1 MMKIQQNKS
10 TQCDTSEGF
19 FELRQGGI
27 AVNTKCNQN
36 CYFCDK
42 ISPAGYA
49 DETPETMYRKLKL
62 LRETSASV
70 TFTGGEPTIDRNL
83 ATYIKEA
90 AGLGFKSIQ
99 LETNGLMLSY
109 PEYAA
114 RILSSGLTHIVFM
127 QVSRDPEFSD
137 AATQFPGGWELNCK
151 GIYAAA
157 GTQVKTAVSIPLL
170 KQTIADIEQHIRF
183 ISRKFPHVSNIFLQ
197 LITPENRRD
206 FTAGGA
212 EIAEGA
218 ETKKEFARVSVAE
231 LEAVLPRA
239 LDAACEAGIG
249 LRVRPGAFP
258 APCLFRQPEGLRP
271 LFVSPPIGE
280 KAQENFHRI
289 GQCEDCFLKG
299 CCPGIHPQFDPRE
312 AIAATAP
319 TAKFAA
325 LALKQWPARDEQT
338 SKRAGVENE
347 FGLSAPIKKDGAEF
361 VEEVL
366 IRINY
371 NCNQRCLFCWVEPG
385 YENISEPKVKSYIE
399 KLRQYDIGAVCIT
412 GGEPT
417 LNPNLIEYIKMLKTD
432 NIRKV
437 CLQTNAVLLHRE
449 EKASALARA
458 GLDFALVSLH
468 SHRPDISDML
478 TGLAGSF
485 DKTIEGISNLRK
497 NGVLVL
503 ISHVINSFN
512 YKNLP
517 EFVKFAASS
526 LERTPIVFST
536 AAPIYGAM
544 MDRSIIPRLGEIKK
558 HLTTAL
564 DLCYELRVPFSG
576 LPAMCGVPLCIF
588 DGNHRYYPDAKLLG
602 PREDSPDM
610 IKTAAC
616 SGCGLSTCCLGL
628 RKYYA
633 GFYGTDELRP
643 VSAEGFKPREPDI
656 LSADFIVG
664 YFSEVPGD

>member
-1 MMKIQQNKS
+1 MKIQKNKS
-10 TQCDTSEGF
+10 THCDSGGGF
-19 FELRQGGI
+19 VGLGQGVI
-27 AVNTKCNQN
+27 AVNTKCNLN
-36 CYFCDK
+36 CFFCEK
-42 ISPAGYA
+42 TSPSGYA
-49 DETPETMYRKLKL
+49 DETPETIYRNLKL
-62 LRETSASV
+62 LRETSHFI

-83 ATYIKEA
+83 AAYIKEA

-127 QVSRDPEFSD
+127 QVSRDPEISD
-137 AATQFPGGWELNCK
+137 AATRFPGGWELTCR
-151 GIYAAA
+151 GISAAA
-157 GTQVKTAVSIPLL
+157 GARVKTAVSIPLL
-170 KQTIADIEQHIRF
+170 KQTIAGIEQHIRF
-183 ISRKFPHVSNIFLQ
+183 ISREFPHAGDIFLQ
-197 LITPENRRD
+197 LITPASNGD
-206 FTAGGA
+206 LTAGGA
-212 EIAEGA
+212 GIAEGA
-218 ETKKEFARVSVAE
+218 EINQEFAGVSVEE

-239 LDAACEAGIG
+239 LDAACETGIR
-249 LRVRPGAFP
+249 LLFRPGDFP
-258 APCLFRQPEGLRP
+258 APCLFRQPECIRP
-271 LFVSPPIGE
+271 LFIFTPIGG
-280 KAQENFHRI
+280 KSRKNFHGI
-289 GQCEDCFLKG
+289 AQCKACFLKG
-299 CCPGIHPQFDPRE
+299 CCPGIHQQFDPRE
-312 AIAATAP
+312 ALAATAP
-319 TAKFAA
+319 SAEFAA
-325 LALKQWPARDEQT
+325 LALRQWPARDEQT

-347 FGLSAPIKKDGAEF
+347 FGMSAPIKKDGGEF

-385 YENISEPKVKSYIE
+385 YENISEQKVKSYIE
-399 KLRQYDIGAVCIT
+399 QLRRYEIGTVCIT

-417 LNPNLIEYIKMLKTD
+417 LNPNLIKYIKMLKTG
-432 NIRKV
+432 NIRQV
-437 CLQTNAVLLHRE
+437 CLQTNAILLHRE
-449 EKASALARA
+449 EKAAALTRA

-468 SHRPDISDML
+468 SHCPEISDML
-478 TGLAGSF
+478 TGLPGSF
-485 DKTIEGISNLRK
+485 SKTVEGISNLGK

-512 YKNLP
+512 SKDLP
-517 EFVKFAASS
+517 EFVEFAASS

-544 MDRSIIPRLGEIKK
+544 MDRSIIPRLSEIKGP
-558 HLTTAL
+558 LTDAL

-576 LPAMCGVPLCIF
+576 LPAMCGVPLCLF

-616 SGCGLSTCCLGL
+616 SGCGMSGCCLGL

-633 GFYGTDELRP
+633 DFYGADELHP
-643 VSAEGFKPREPDI
+643 ISAEGFKPCEPDK

-664 YFSEVPGD
+664 YFSEVFGV